1 MTDKVIDEK
10 MERKVITF
18 EEAKKNAEEVVEK
31 HMKAMKE
38 YAEKEARESA
48 MFNSDMKYTI
58 EVDKC
63 TPAHTSFRLFVNGAF
78 VGALTLRND
87 EFEDFENRLSEW

>member
-38 YAEKEARESA
+38 YA
-48 MFNSDMKYTI
+48 
-58 EVDKC
+58 
-63 TPAHTSFRLFVNGAF
+63 L
-78 VGALTLRND
+78 
-87 EFEDFENRLSEW
+87 